1 MTFATGSIRLA
12 IAGLALLPAVLAAQ
26 SAGPERNLHGQLPLG
41 VRVHVRSAAQRGDTV
56 ALGYAVENVRS
67 GGEDFT
73 ALLVDVPAPIVQMP
87 KPVRFDWVTQ
97 PRYKR
102 TIAAWVLVED
112 DMLHAGQTS
121 PELTVVARG
130 VADLVQYWAVPD
142 LAANPPRFVDEDATT
157 DPYFA
162 FSDSGITVGVV
173 PAPAGATSASLVGRL
188 LQLTGRVCGSLG
200 WISRAAV
207 CQSLEVKLT
216 AAQTALA
223 AGNVNSARGELF
235 AFVNELDAQHGPQP
249 GKAVSDEAH
258 ALLALNAAYLLARL

>member
-1 MTFATGSIRLA
+1 MKLVTGLVRLVVA
-12 IAGLALLPAVLAAQ
+12 CLALLPAALTAQ
-26 SAGPERNLHGQLPLG
+26 PAPERILHGQLRLG
-41 VRVHVRSAAQRGDTV
+41 VRVHVRGVAQNGDTV
-56 ALGYAVENVRS
+56 ALGYAVENTRS

-73 ALLVDVPAPIVQMP
+73 ALLVNVPASVLRMP
-87 KPVRFDWVTQ
+87 KPARFDWVTQ
-97 PRYKR
+97 PRYKG

-121 PELTVVARG
+121 PELTIVARG

-142 LAANPPRFVDEDATT
+142 LAANPPRFVDEDGTV
-157 DPYFA
+157 DPYFV

-173 PAPAGATSASLVGRL
+173 PAPIGASASSLVARL
-188 LQLTGRVCGSLG
+188 LQLTERVCGSLG
-200 WISRAAV
+200 WISRAGV

-223 AGNVNSARGELF
+223 AGSADSARGELR

-249 GKAVSDEAH
+249 GKAVNDEAH
-258 ALLALNAAYLLARL
+258 VLLALNAAYLLARL